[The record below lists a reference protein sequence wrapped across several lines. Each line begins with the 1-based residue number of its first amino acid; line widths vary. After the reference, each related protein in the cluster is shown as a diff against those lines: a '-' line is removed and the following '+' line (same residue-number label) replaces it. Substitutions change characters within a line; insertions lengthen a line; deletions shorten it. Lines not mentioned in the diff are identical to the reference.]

1 MMQTMLMGVVDGF
14 GIYGNMLHYG
24 IVVGLVGSALLIFT
38 VLWKK
43 GRLDMDEEPKLRMMQ
58 TDEEDPWKKTK

>member
-1 MMQTMLMGVVDGF
+1 MMWQTLIGVVDGF

-24 IVVGLVGSALLIFT
+24 IVVGLVGSALLIFV
-38 VLWKK
+38 VLWRK

-58 TDEEDPWKKTK
+58 QDEEDLWKKK

>member
-1 MMQTMLMGVVDGF
+1 MTKLILIGVVDGF

-24 IVVGLVGSALLIFT
+24 IVLGLVGSALLIFS

-58 TDEEDPWKKTK
+58 QDEEEPWKKN